1 MSYLELFVSL
11 DVWSICVSYIV
22 VNFVTCLTKLTLE
35 NTEEAMDNPKK
46 LAIKGA
52 QDEDNKTKSQHIMC

>member
-1 MSYLELFVSL
+1 
-11 DVWSICVSYIV
+11 V